1 MLAGG
6 IHNGKLGVFQHISHL
21 QRTSESQGHREMGY
35 TVHGF
40 KLPLLFL
47 IYMVSNVAQL
57 SWGIHN
63 VKMGVFQ
70 HISNFKHFSQ
80 YRQYTAS
87 TRIYGLR
94 CCAIILFAVLKFSFC
109 LSFPKFCPRQTAD
122 MSSCSSAPG
131 PTTTMDGGYRD
142 YLSRSIS
149 VIK

>member
-1 MLAGG
+1 MANWGFSRTF
-6 IHNGKLGVFQHISHL
+6 HTYNGDRKVKV
-21 QRTSESQGHREMGY
+21 TE
-35 TVHGF
+35 
-40 KLPLLFL
+40 
-47 IYMVSNVAQL
+47 N
-57 SWGIHN
+57 WGIQFTASSFHYN
-63 VKMGVFQ
+63 LWNTQCGKWGFSNTF
-70 HISNFKHFSQ
+70 HTSNFKHCSQ

-87 TRIYGLR
+87 TKIYVLR